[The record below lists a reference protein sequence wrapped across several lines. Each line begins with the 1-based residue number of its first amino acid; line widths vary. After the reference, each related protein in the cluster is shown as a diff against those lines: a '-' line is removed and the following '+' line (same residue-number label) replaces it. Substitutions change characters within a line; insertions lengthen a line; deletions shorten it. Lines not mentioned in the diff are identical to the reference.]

1 LKTPQN
7 KEMFSETT
15 IYQIK
20 NSNFSP
26 RKISYMETDEKTR
39 YSDVELLEFKALILE
54 KLDKANE
61 QLIFYK
67 TQLSEFS
74 QGPDG
79 HIKNL
84 EDGISTVENE
94 RLMQMASRTQK
105 YIQHLQNAL
114 LRIDNKTFGICRI
127 TGKLISKERLK
138 AVPHATMS
146 VEAKNMRTRGF

>member
-1 LKTPQN
+1 
-7 KEMFSETT
+7 
-15 IYQIK
+15 
-20 NSNFSP
+20 
-26 RKISYMETDEKTR
+26 METEEKTR
-39 YSDVELLEFKALILE
+39 YSDQELMEFKSLIME
-54 KLDKANE
+54 KLEKANE
-61 QLIFYK
+61 QLVFYK

-74 QGPDG
+74 QSPDG

-105 YIQHLQNAL
+105 HIQHLHNAL
-114 LRIDNKTFGICRI
+114 LRIDNKTFGICRV

-146 VEAKNMRTRGF
+146 VEAKNMRSKGF

>member
-79 HIKNL
+79 HIKSL